1 MKGIKFAAV
10 ALCASMMLT
19 SCGDWSNKGKGGLLG
34 GGAGAALGSLVG
46 YLISK
51 DGKGTAIGAAV
62 GAAVGGGAGVFFGG
76 GNGLGGADFALLQ
89 RDDVL
94 ARAFV
99 VVVMAVSG
107 KGRGVA
113 DDSGI
118 LFGTGNATLSASAQ
132 SSLRKFA
139 TDVLVPNSDMDVSIM
154 GYTDNQ
160 GWRNSTA
167 DQSREKNQALSDQ
180 RAQSV
185 SNYLMQSGARSSQI
199 REVKG
204 LGEEFPVADNSTTMG
219 KQQNRR
225 VEVYLYASQ
234 QMIKNAEAQA
244 R

>member
-1 MKGIKFAAV
+1 MAYAKAEVLQGE
-10 ALCASMMLT
+10 
-19 SCGDWSNKGKGGLLG
+19 N
-34 GGAGAALGSLVG
+34 
-46 YLISK
+46 
-51 DGKGTAIGAAV
+51 
-62 GAAVGGGAGVFFGG
+62 GV
-76 GNGLGGADFALLQ
+76 N
-89 RDDVL
+89 
-94 ARAFV
+94 FV
-99 VVVMAVSG
+99 RVTF
-107 KGRGVA
+107 
-113 DDSGI
+113 DSGI

-132 SSLRKFA
+132 NSLRKFA

-160 GWRNSTA
+160 GWRNSTTE
-167 DQSREKNQALSDQ
+167 QSREKNQALSYQ

-185 SNYLMQSGARSSQI
+185 SNYLMQSGARSAQI

-204 LGEEFPVADNSTTMG
+204 LGEEFPVADNSTAAG

>member
-1 MKGIKFAAV
+1 MDKAKAEAERV
-10 ALCASMMLT
+10 ANAKAEVLQ
-19 SCGDWSNKGKGGLLG
+19 GEN
-34 GGAGAALGSLVG
+34 
-46 YLISK
+46 
-51 DGKGTAIGAAV
+51 
-62 GAAVGGGAGVFFGG
+62 GVKYVRVTF
-76 GNGLGGADFALLQ
+76 
-89 RDDVL
+89 
-94 ARAFV
+94 
-99 VVVMAVSG
+99 
-107 KGRGVA
+107 
-113 DDSGI
+113 DSGI

-132 SSLRKFA
+132 NSLRKFA

-160 GWRNSTA
+160 GWKNSTA
-167 DQSREKNQALSDQ
+167 DQSREKNQALSYQ

-185 SNYLMQSGARSSQI
+185 SNFLMQSGARSSQI